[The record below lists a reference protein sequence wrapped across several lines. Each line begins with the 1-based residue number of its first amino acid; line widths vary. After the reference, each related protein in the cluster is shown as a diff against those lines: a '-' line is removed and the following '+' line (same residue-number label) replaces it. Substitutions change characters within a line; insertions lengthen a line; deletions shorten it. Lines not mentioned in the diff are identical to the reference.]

1 MLAMQITGHTY
12 LAYGPLLTG
21 ATNVVFEGVPNY
33 PDPGRCWQIVAKHK
47 VRQK

>member
-1 MLAMQITGHTY
+1 MQITGHTY

-47 VRQK
+47 VRHK